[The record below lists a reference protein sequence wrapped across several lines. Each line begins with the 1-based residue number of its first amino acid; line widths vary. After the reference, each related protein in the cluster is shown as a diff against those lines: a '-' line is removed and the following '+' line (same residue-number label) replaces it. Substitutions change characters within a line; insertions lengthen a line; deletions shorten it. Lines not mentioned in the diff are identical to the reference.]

1 MLSNLFKHDAPAP
14 SHTDHNHS
22 PAIAPSNSLFK
33 DILKGTVKQKLDSKL
48 KDATPMVLPSFPKDK
63 PTFDVGL
70 LKSDPMTPD
79 RVDQVA
85 LMERAHAFQS
95 KLMEFDV
102 PVRIE

>member
-1 MLSNLFKHDAPAP
+1 
-14 SHTDHNHS
+14 
-22 PAIAPSNSLFK
+22 
-33 DILKGTVKQKLDSKL
+33 
-48 KDATPMVLPSFPKDK
+48 MVLPSFPKDK